1 MFFGEKPMKKVDPAL
16 AVADLRETIDRAV
29 DRARNDGARAYLI
42 WTELE
47 NVAARLR
54 MIAATTQPVI

>member
-1 MFFGEKPMKKVDPAL
+1 MKKVDPAL

>member
-1 MFFGEKPMKKVDPAL
+1 MIFGKKPMKKVDPAL
-16 AVADLRETIDRAV
+16 AVGDLRETIDRAV
-29 DRARNDGARAYLI
+29 DRARNDGVRAYLI

-54 MIAATTQPVI
+54 MIAATTQPIL